1 VSSEPES
8 RYDRI
13 ADAYA
18 PGPDDLSVPATVSLL
33 ELCGDVG
40 GRRVLDVACGHGL
53 LARALA
59 LRGAR
64 VVGVDVSVG
73 LLDRARAAE
82 AASPLG
88 IEYVLA
94 DVASPDALAGEV
106 FDAAVCSFGLSDI
119 DALDG
124 ACASV
129 ARLLLPGGWLA
140 FSMLHPCF
148 PGVEDV
154 SGSWP
159 TDGGY
164 YDEGWWRADG
174 ALSLLRREVGANH
187 RTLSTYVNTLASHG
201 LVIERLAEP
210 PPGESWTAGRP
221 GADRLPVYLV
231 ARCVRADLVPR

>member
-18 PGPDDLSVPATVSLL
+18 PGPDDLTVPATVSLL
-33 ELCGDVG
+33 ELSGDVG

-59 LRGAR
+59 SRGAG
-64 VVGVDVSVG
+64 VVGVDVSAR

-82 AASPLG
+82 AALPMG

-94 DVASPDALAGEV
+94 DIASPDALAGER
-106 FDAAVCSFGLSDI
+106 FDAGVCNFGLSDI

-129 ARLLLPGGWLA
+129 ARLLVGGGWFV
-140 FSMLHPCF
+140 FSILHPCF

-159 TDGGY
+159 TGGGY

-187 RTLSTYVNTLASHG
+187 RTLSTYVNTLAAHG

-210 PPGESWTAGRP
+210 PPGETWSSGRP
-221 GADRLPVYLV
+221 GAERLPVYLV
-231 ARCVRADLVPR
+231 ARCRRMDGGLR